1 VGFTPSATLLAYNQI
16 NPDLDRTEFPLYDPE
31 DLIEYAGRW
40 DYGTKSL
47 QKMGNRDIIT
57 KWMGSGEESMIEMGD
72 ATFFIACSRVVSHEL
87 VRHRLASYQQ
97 ESQRFVDYTA
107 ESIDDLFYVDPALE
121 ENEEYTTAIYASL
134 GSYNTLRVAGVNKQ
148 LARYVLTNG
157 MRTRI
162 IMKTN
167 FREWRHVLKLRMHT
181 SAQPEM
187 RLVARQI
194 HDQLVEKFP
203 IIFSD
208 IKPALEAG
216 LRTAR

>member
-1 VGFTPSATLLAYNQI
+1 MGFTPSATLLAYNQI